1 MAAKKT
7 LTAAQKKALKKKKDL
22 EEALEN
28 VDDTLE
34 ILDESEIVAEGSV
47 SAELRGW
54 IEDTVELGQ
63 GYKATLY
70 KFMNPKGH
78 KKVIV
83 FQYDDYI
90 PGEHEIGI
98 EYGSGRYELFASGYD
113 SRGTVTGARRR
124 FELHGH
130 YDMLMQEQIQ
140 NRPGGGHLQQNQ
152 MIPGHQPGADPLAM
166 MQAIM
171 GMVLPMVQSMQ
182 ANQPSQPDMSTL
194 MTNHYENMGNVMKK
208 NAMEQSN
215 MFAEIARLSGG
226 ITPED
231 EDRHP
236 VHDILETVLPLI
248 DRFLPKLAEKGA
260 KSTALA
266 TTVKMMPEFDE
277 VKGDPEAMKILYEEA
292 IEKHGITKAKAAMK
306 KLGVKIPK

>member
-7 LTAAQKKALKKKKDL
+7 NTAAQKKALKKKRDL

-28 VDDTLE
+28 VDDALE
-34 ILDESEIVAEGSV
+34 ILDESEVVAEGSV
-47 SAELRGW
+47 SNELKNW
-54 IEDTVELGQ
+54 IEDSIELGQ

-78 KKVIV
+78 KKTIV
-83 FQYDDYI
+83 FQYEDYI
-90 PGEHEIGI
+90 PAEHEVGM

-113 SRGTVTGARRR
+113 SNGNLTGARRR
-124 FELHGH
+124 FELHVN
-130 YDMLMQEQIQ
+130 YDRIMQE
-140 NRPGGGHLQQNQ
+140 NSNNNPGVYPQNQ
-152 MIPGHQPGADPLAM
+152 INQQQSDPLAM
-166 MQAIM
+166 MQSVM
-171 GMVLPMVQSMQ
+171 GMFLPLIQTMQS
-182 ANQPSQPDMSTL
+182 NQPAQPDISAL
-194 MTNHYENMGNVMKK
+194 MTNHYENMGSVMKK
-208 NAMEQSN
+208 NAIDQSN

-226 ITPED
+226 ITPD
-231 EDRHP
+231 EEERHP

-277 VKGDPEAMKILYEEA
+277 VKGDPEAMRILYEEA
-292 IEKHGITKAKAAMK
+292 VEKHGIVKAKAAMK
-306 KLGVKIPK
+306 KLGVKLPK